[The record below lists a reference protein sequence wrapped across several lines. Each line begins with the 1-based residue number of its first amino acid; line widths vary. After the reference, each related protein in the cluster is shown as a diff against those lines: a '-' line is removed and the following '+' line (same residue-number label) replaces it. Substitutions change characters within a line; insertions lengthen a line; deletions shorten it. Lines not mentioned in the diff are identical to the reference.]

1 MAKLASVVWKLGIQL
16 QQMQNAFSLVQ
27 KKRESKKK
35 KGTWDEF
42 WADFIVWIRMIIC
55 HSDNLKIHNIGSILG

>member
-42 WADFIVWIRMIIC
+42 WADFIV
-55 HSDNLKIHNIGSILG
+55 

>member
-35 KGTWDEF
+35 KKGHEMNSEQ
-42 WADFIVWIRMIIC
+42 I
-55 HSDNLKIHNIGSILG
+55 S